1 MDAFAARMANVLVGN
16 ADGAPTL
23 EFTMDGPTM
32 VFAREAW
39 ICVCGGAF
47 PLTVDDEAR
56 PLWAVVHV
64 PAGATVRIGAAREG
78 YRGYFAV
85 AGGLQLDE
93 PVLGSASMYP
103 RARGFAG
110 LAGRPLAA
118 GDVLPHGDTDAAIAR
133 RAAAMAHARLTL
145 SARMRPAYAAKVVR
159 CFPGAEYARFS
170 SAQRH
175 AFAAEPWTVS
185 AQSDRMGVR
194 LSGATPLTLPAAA
207 GTDGPADRA
216 TSAGSMPSA
225 PAAFGNIQVPPS
237 GEPIV
242 LAADGQTIG
251 GYPRIAQVAAV
262 DLPILAQARPGDRLH
277 FQWITVADADQLLDE
292 LELDVARLHHTLAT
306 LRG

>member
-1 MDAFAARMANVLVGN
+1 MDAFAGEMANVLVGN
-16 ADGAPTL
+16 DAGAAAL

-47 PLTVDDEAR
+47 PLTVDDVAR
-56 PLWAVVHV
+56 PLWAPVHV

-78 YRGYFAV
+78 YRGVVAV

-118 GDVLPHGDTDAAIAR
+118 GDVLPHGDADAAIAR

-145 SARMRPAYAAKVVR
+145 SARMRPAYAVPTVR

-170 SAQRH
+170 SSQQR

-194 LSGATPLTLPAAA
+194 LSGATPLTLAAAA
-207 GTDGPADRA
+207 GTDGSAVH
-216 TSAGSMPSA
+216 AGSMPSA

-262 DLPILAQARPGDRLH
+262 DLPILAQARPGTPLH
-277 FQWITVADADQLLDE
+277 FQWITVEMAEQVLE
-292 LELDVARLHHTLAT
+292 ERELDVARLHHTLAT